1 MCIFRKKIRCIKQEC
16 SGYNKKTSRR
26 VQKRHERRPHTL
38 SPFLKPVGDSITPIL
53 PDRLFPHCSPSLLL
67 PRLSFVCISV
77 LLLMLLSGL
86 SCTSLWHLLRFLLR
100 IQGMIYSNTLAPFR
114 AGTDTMLEW
123 IIYLGNTTVDLIMGR
138 CTMYVPLHTL
148 TFNSHSNNDHLRKKN
163 PLKDQRSDQRQ
174 EKRLLLTY
182 SSPTGKPS
190 WVNGCFLVLD
200 INTPMFFFLNHT
212 FHIFSS

>member
-1 MCIFRKKIRCIKQEC
+1 MKQEC

-26 VQKRHERRPHTL
+26 FQKCHDKRPHTL
-38 SPFLKPVGDSITPIL
+38 NPFLKPVSDSITPIL
-53 PDRLFPHCSPSLLL
+53 PDRLFPRHSPSLLL

-100 IQGMIYSNTLAPFR
+100 IQGMIYSNTLALFR

-123 IIYLGNTTVDLIMGR
+123 IIYLGNTTADPIMGL
-138 CTMYVPLHTL
+138 CTNDVPLHML
-148 TFNSHSNNDHLRKKN
+148 TFISHSNNDHPKKKN
-163 PLKDQRSDQRQ
+163 PYEDQRSDQRQ

-182 SSPTGKPS
+182 ISPTGKPS
-190 WVNGCFLVLD
+190 
-200 INTPMFFFLNHT
+200 
-212 FHIFSS
+212 